1 MKTPSHPEVT
11 TRSASVE
18 KLQACLRC
26 ELAALKTYELAL
38 ETPPLLGLYRTLQE
52 ILMSHARRSAQLRE
66 RLLRL
71 GVEPARS
78 SRAWDAFVGAVKFGL
93 DLLGEQ
99 AAIAALED
107 GESRGLDLYED
118 NVASCDLWTR
128 TLIPADFLREQQRTR
143 DLCWSMKR
151 YVETPDYRC

>member
-1 MKTPSHPEVT
+1 MKTPPHPEVT
-11 TRSASVE
+11 TRAASVD
-18 KLQACLRC
+18 KLQECLRC
-26 ELAALKTYELAL
+26 ELSAVKTYELAL
-38 ETPPLLGLYRTLQE
+38 ETPPLTPLHRTLQE
-52 ILMSHARRSAQLRE
+52 ILMSHARRIAQLRE

-78 SRAWDAFVGAVKFGL
+78 SSAWDAFVGAVRAGL

-99 AAIAALED
+99 AALAALED

-118 NVASCDLWTR
+118 NIAACDLWTR
-128 TLIPADFLREQQRTR
+128 TLIPADFLPEQQRTR

-151 YVETPDYRC
+151 YVEAPSYRC

>member
-1 MKTPSHPEVT
+1 MKTPPHPEVS
-11 TRSASVE
+11 TRTASVD

-26 ELAALKTYELAL
+26 ELSAVKTYELAL
-38 ETPPLLGLYRTLQE
+38 ESPPLLGLYRTLQE
-52 ILMSHARRSAQLRE
+52 ILMSHLRRTSQLRE

-71 GVEPARS
+71 GVEPART
-78 SRAWDAFVGAVKFGL
+78 SRAWDTFVDAVLPGR
-93 DLLGEQ
+93 Q

-118 NVASCDLWTR
+118 NVAACDLWTR

-143 DLCWSMKR
+143 DLCWSLKR
-151 YVETPDYRC
+151 YVATPS